1 MSHAQTERALLCDA
15 LLAVGPSAPTLCEGW
30 TAHDLAAHVWLREN
44 EFINSLGFFAPKF
57 EARTEARVAELEEQ
71 LQYGEL
77 VDLVRH
83 GPPRFSLFALPG
95 ADEAA
100 NGVELLIH
108 GMDVRRPN
116 GIAEPDRGPD
126 FDAWVWKRLNG
137 IASMM
142 LRKPP
147 VAVVLQW
154 AGHPDKTV
162 RVGQGDRIVTVVGAP
177 IELLLYASGRR
188 EAADVELIGLE
199 VGAGR
204 TGRLKPPP
212 PQPPVQREGRQQTG
226 QVGQGVA
233 HVAVA
238 IRQPEVLHHLADH
251 RVGRENRD
259 RPPAPGQQHREGRR
273 NGEPQ
278 KVEHLV
284 GVRKPLDSLRLP
296 RSVEAVQVGCH
307 ARHEGD
313 PEPRS

>member
-1 MSHAQTERALLCDA
+1 MSHAQTEGALLCDA

-199 VGAGR
+199 SA
-204 TGRLKPPP
+204 
-212 PQPPVQREGRQQTG
+212 
-226 QVGQGVA
+226 
-233 HVAVA
+233 
-238 IRQPEVLHHLADH
+238 LA
-251 RVGRENRD
+251 EL
-259 RPPAPGQQHREGRR
+259 A
-273 NGEPQ
+273 
-278 KVEHLV
+278 
-284 GVRKPLDSLRLP
+284 
-296 RSVEAVQVGCH
+296 A
-307 ARHEGD
+307 
-313 PEPRS
+313 